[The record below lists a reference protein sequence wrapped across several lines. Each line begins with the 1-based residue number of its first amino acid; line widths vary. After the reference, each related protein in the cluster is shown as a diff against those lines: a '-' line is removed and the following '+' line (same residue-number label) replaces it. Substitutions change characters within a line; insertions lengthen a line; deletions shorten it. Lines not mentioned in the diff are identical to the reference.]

1 MFNLQ
6 CSSQQVAI
14 KKNVCVG
21 FFCKYRKFKLPR
33 DFFFSY
39 YFSYYHQSEWRRTAR
54 CRDKQPRDNISKK
67 DKRSDSLLPFRCLI
81 GRNAADSLL
90 EPFKNSA
97 WHFTGCL
104 KMRSVYST
112 ERKLSVLTGWMCV
125 CVCVSIA
132 GSSQVKCAC
141 ETEPFKEFLKRLKK
155 EWSGRRARGDSA
167 AEVEGQRRRRGGR
180 EEREGS
186 QEAGRLNETAARRL
200 SHSTACRKST
210 LFRLTLGGGAV
221 AANSW
226 VTREHRVAYVFV
238 YWSSLCFCHYY
249 CTC

>member
-1 MFNLQ
+1 MRQTVSL
-6 CSSQQVAI
+6 S
-14 KKNVCVG
+14 
-21 FFCKYRKFKLPR
+21 L
-33 DFFFSY
+33 
-39 YFSYYHQSEWRRTAR
+39 
-54 CRDKQPRDNISKK
+54 SKTVPGT
-67 DKRSDSLLPFRCLI
+67 LLAVWKWGLR
-81 GRNAADSLL
+81 
-90 EPFKNSA
+90 EK
-97 WHFTGCL
+97 
-104 KMRSVYST
+104 T
-112 ERKLSVLTGWMCV
+112 ECAHRLDV

-141 ETEPFKEFLKRLKK
+141 ETAPFKEFLKRLKK

-186 QEAGRLNETAARRL
+186 QEAGRLNETAARRW

-226 VTREHRVAYVFV
+226 VTRNTGLLMCLFIEVVCVFV
-238 YWSSLCFCHYY
+238 TIIARVKYMHARLA
-249 CTC
+249 TDPL